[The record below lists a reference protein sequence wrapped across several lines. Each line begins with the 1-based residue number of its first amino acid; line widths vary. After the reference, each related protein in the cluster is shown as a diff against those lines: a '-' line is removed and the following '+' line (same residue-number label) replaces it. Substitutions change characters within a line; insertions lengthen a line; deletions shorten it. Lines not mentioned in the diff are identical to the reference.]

1 MSIGNLK
8 DNGNKWGNNFPY
20 QLRNLQILSELL
32 IAANTQTVG
41 VERFPNVI
49 ETTGHGDLSTY
60 DKLYNV
66 SFYNNSV
73 GVIDLVINGVGV
85 NLPAGV
91 TLNYDAGLNNW
102 YNGVNFEYVNTATL
116 SLIITFT
123 T

>member
-8 DNGNKWGNNFPY
+8 DQGNKGNNFPY
-20 QLRNLQILSELL
+20 QLRNLQILNELL
-32 IAANTQTVG
+32 IAANTQAVG

-49 ETTGHGDLSTY
+49 ETTGRGDLSAY
-60 DKLYNV
+60 NKLYNV
-66 SFYNNSV
+66 SFYNNSA

-102 YNGVNFEYVNTATL
+102 YNGVNFEYVNTGTR

>member
-1 MSIGNLK
+1 
-8 DNGNKWGNNFPY
+8 
-20 QLRNLQILSELL
+20 
-32 IAANTQTVG
+32 
-41 VERFPNVI
+41 VI
-49 ETTGHGDLSTY
+49 ETTGHGDLSAY

-66 SFYNNSV
+66 SFYNNSA